1 MWCFALPQ
9 CASDSTFEHRKAG
22 TTQHCRGNHFFVF
35 LVYGRNKQDDVGL
48 VSTSRRLY
56 FGEASLQSPGACTS
70 KSIQYYFIVDLDV
83 DFFPQAV
90 DGNLPPVTHM
100 FGKQH
105 LWKCSILC
113 TKLLFFC
120 FALLCLVQ
128 WFHFCNFVIILLF
141 HFYML
146 SKNLGLQ
153 FLDGWRGQNKL

>member
-56 FGEASLQSPGACTS
+56 FGEANLQSPGACTS
-70 KSIQYYFIVDLDV
+70 KSIQYYFIYIILNNYVDLDV
-83 DFFPQAV
+83 DFFHKPAV

-120 FALLCLVQ
+120 FALLCFALYND
-128 WFHFCNFVIILLF
+128 FISAIL
-141 HFYML
+141 
-146 SKNLGLQ
+146 
-153 FLDGWRGQNKL
+153 